1 MRTFA
6 SRDPSYNEK
15 RDVRDAE
22 VGQEGHSAAYFERCE
37 SARVFE
43 WLFLVAKMKL
53 HLSRLVAQA
62 RVLLATTV

>member
-22 VGQEGHSAAYFERCE
+22 VGQEGHSAAYFEDV
-37 SARVFE
+37 S
-43 WLFLVAKMKL
+43 
-53 HLSRLVAQA
+53 
-62 RVLLATTV
+62 LLAFSNGSFWSRR